1 MTIGIIGAGAIG
13 SAIARALARH
23 HIPAMIANSRGPET
37 LAALV
42 EEIGPTLTAV
52 TREQAAQADMV
63 FLAVN
68 WATLPQALAGLPAWQ
83 NRIVIDANNAVE
95 VPSFRAVPLGGRTS
109 SEVVS
114 DHLPGARLVKAFNHL
129 SAPLLS
135 EPPESHGGQR
145 VLFYAGDDADAKQ
158 QVAALMAQLG
168 FAGLDLGALAAGGA
182 LFQFPGGPLAV
193 HHLVKQG

>member
-13 SAIARALARH
+13 SALARALARH
-23 HIPAMIANSRGPET
+23 NIPAMIANSRGPQT

-42 EEIGPTLTAV
+42 EETGPALTAV
-52 TREQAAQADMV
+52 TREQAAQADIV

-68 WATLPQALAGLPAWQ
+68 WSALPQALADLPPWQ
-83 NRIVIDANNAVE
+83 NRIVIDANNAIE
-95 VPSFRAVPLGGRTS
+95 APSFRAVPLGGRTS
-109 SEVVS
+109 SEVVAER
-114 DHLPGARLVKAFNHL
+114 LPGARLVKAFNHL

-158 QVAALMAQLG
+158 QVAALMARLG
-168 FAGLDLGALAAGGA
+168 FAGLDLGGLVAGGA

-193 HHLVKQG
+193 HHLVRLG